1 MKSFLI
7 RGRFVLALLLPLTGL
22 LPACLPT
29 TGTEEEGSPTQQAA
43 AIPGNVPAPK
53 GGIPIPPAVRDNLG
67 ITFAT
72 VQQRAVAQTRRV
84 PGQFELLPTA
94 RQEYRAPVGGRI
106 ELKVAQFDKVVAGEV
121 LLTIDSPEWR
131 RIQHEAVEAEGDIT
145 MAEAGLLVAR
155 ARLREAQSTLAKQEE
170 RLGNLAGVNVRNAA
184 LEAEAT
190 TLRSSLPRLE
200 AEVRAQEER
209 FREAQEHYTSRLNA
223 LSSITGIPVAELREE
238 QHDEA
243 AWRGITVLPLR
254 AQRDGAVETLAANDG
269 GWLEAGALAMTVL
282 APDKIRFHAEAPQ
295 TDIALFA
302 NGQAARIVPP
312 QGGSVDMQS
321 GLDGTLTLGLTA
333 NERHRTLSLYV
344 TPNELAPWAKAGV
357 GGFLEVTLTADA
369 EKQLAVPS
377 AAIIQDGLEHVFYRR
392 DPKDPGRALRVKA
405 DMGVTDG
412 RWTVLRSG
420 VKEGDEVVLNGV
432 YALKLTS
439 SGQQAPEGYHYHADG
454 ALHTNH

>member
-1 MKSFLI
+1 MKFSPN
-7 RGRFVLALLLPLTGL
+7 RGWLVLVLFLPLTSV
-22 LPACLPT
+22 LPACLQAP
-29 TGTEEEGSPTQQAA
+29 GTQGDSPQGQQAA
-43 AIPGNVPAPK
+43 AMPGNNPAPR
-53 GGIPIPPAVRDNLG
+53 GGIPIPPAVRDNMG
-67 ITFAT
+67 ITFAA
-72 VQQRAVAQTRRV
+72 VQQRAVAETRRV

-94 RQEYRAPVGGRI
+94 RQEYRAPVGGRV
-106 ELKVAQFDKVVAGEV
+106 EVKAAQFDAVTAGDV

-145 MAEAGLLVAR
+145 MADATLQVAR
-155 ARLREAQSTLAKQEE
+155 ARLQEARSALAKQEE
-170 RLGNLAGVNVRNAA
+170 RLGNLAEVNVRNAA

-200 AEVRAQEER
+200 AEVRAQEAGV
-209 FREAQEHYTSRLNA
+209 REAREHYTSRLNA
-223 LSSITGIPVAELREE
+223 LSSVTGIPVAELREL

-243 AWRGITVLPLR
+243 AWRAITVLPIR
-254 AQRDGAVETLAANDG
+254 AEHDGVVENLAVSDG
-269 GWLEAGALAMTVL
+269 GWLEAGELAMNVL
-282 APDKIRFHAEAPQ
+282 DPEKIRFHAEAPQ

-302 NGQAARIVPP
+302 GGQAARIVPP

-333 NERHRTLSLYV
+333 HERDRTVSLYV
-344 TPNELAPWAKAGV
+344 TPREFAPWAKAGV

-392 DPKDPGRALRVKA
+392 DPKDPDRALRVNA

-420 VKEGDEVVLNGV
+420 VKEGDEVVLDGV